1 MGRLTW
7 ENVFGQQ
14 LTILL
19 KNRFI
24 GRSEP
29 NLPLPVQR
37 SSFSRY
43 LPRENNLPRNR
54 TFTTNLTCIR
64 LDTITATMITT
75 NMKKV
80 YSELRKKTH
89 PWSRKLYFE
98 PVILNWLSL

>member
-1 MGRLTW
+1 MG
-7 ENVFGQQ
+7 FGQQ

-54 TFTTNLTCIR
+54 TFTKP
-64 LDTITATMITT
+64 DMHTT
-75 NMKKV
+75 GYDHSNDDHDKYEEGLFRTKEEDAPLESKFV
-80 YSELRKKTH
+80 FRACD
-89 PWSRKLYFE
+89 PKLAQS
-98 PVILNWLSL
+98 LNEAL